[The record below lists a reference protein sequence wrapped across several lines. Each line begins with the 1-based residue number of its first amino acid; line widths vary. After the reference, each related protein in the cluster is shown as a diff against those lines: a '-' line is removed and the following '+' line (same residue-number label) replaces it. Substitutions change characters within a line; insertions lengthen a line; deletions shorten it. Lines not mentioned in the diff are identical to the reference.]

1 MKSSYSSKRALLMLV
16 CIAVSP
22 SSFAAGFSAGVSPSK
37 FELTARPGQ
46 VLRDTL
52 TIMNPTADGADY
64 QFRSADWRLNETGS
78 VEFVEDTLVDGSC
91 RPWVRLER
99 QTVRI
104 NAGAQK
110 NYRFEIHVP
119 EDASPGLCKFAMII
133 EPSEAYLTALGD
145 SGVTIPIVGRYAV
158 ITYVTIGDASAAVEF
173 LGIGTQDL
181 NGQRLPTMTL
191 RNSGNTYDRA
201 FGQLTATNGQGD
213 RIPLI
218 PSSFPILP
226 GRTEELAFL
235 LDVDP
240 EDAAGVTLSY
250 PLTLRGQ
257 IEIGREVYRI
267 DQTLQ

>member
-1 MKSSYSSKRALLMLV
+1 MKSSYSSKNALLMLV
-16 CIAVSP
+16 CIAMSS
-22 SSFAAGFSAGVSPSK
+22 SSFAAGFSAGISPSK
-37 FELTARPGQ
+37 FELSARPGQ

-52 TIMNPTADGADY
+52 TVVNPTADGADY
-64 QFRSADWRLNETGS
+64 QFRTADWRVNDTGS
-78 VEFVEDTLVDGSC
+78 VEFVEDTLVDDSC

-99 QTVRI
+99 KTVRI

-110 NYRFEIHVP
+110 NYRFEVHVP
-119 EDASPGLCKFAMII
+119 EDAPTGLCKFAMII
-133 EPSEAYLTALGD
+133 EPAEALETPLGD

-158 ITYVTIGDASAAVEF
+158 VTYVTIGDATAAVEF
-173 LGIGTQDL
+173 LGIGTQDF
-181 NGQRLPTMTL
+181 NGQRLPTVTL
-191 RNSGNTYDRA
+191 RNTGNTYDRA
-201 FGQLTATNGQGD
+201 FGQVTATNAQGD
-213 RIPLI
+213 RISLI

-226 GRTEELAFL
+226 GRTEELSFL

-240 EDAAGVTLSY
+240 EDAGDVSLSY